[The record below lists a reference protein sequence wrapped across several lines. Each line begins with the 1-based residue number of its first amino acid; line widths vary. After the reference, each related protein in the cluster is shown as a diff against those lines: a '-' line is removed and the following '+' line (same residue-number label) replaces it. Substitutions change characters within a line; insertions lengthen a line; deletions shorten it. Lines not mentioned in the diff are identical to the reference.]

1 MVGMLRMLLAG
12 VAPALLVIAGIAG
25 STRAQ
30 TFEFAIWF
38 NERDP
43 YAAFAKEWSADIE
56 KRTSGR
62 VKIKLHFSGALVA
75 AKETVNAVRQGAA
88 GGGTTRSS
96 FLTGIVRELSYVEPL
111 FWITEEPEVAV
122 KIVSEITPLA
132 RDLMRKHKLE
142 LLFMLPSAGVLSMC
156 INKHMKQVSDWKGAK
171 VRAAG
176 RWQGI
181 QLRAVGSAPVAIDPG
196 EIYIALQNK
205 TVDCA
210 LFLATYSLSGKLYE
224 VAPYVTYFRQG
235 ANASFYFVNADLW
248 AKVSP
253 ADQAQVREA
262 STAIVAKAAPSIA
275 AEHNKAL
282 DEMVKLGAKAYK
294 FTDDDIKAL
303 KKAMSPVW
311 SEIDRLVG
319 PSGKAIRDKVSAHW

>member
-1 MVGMLRMLLAG
+1 MLDRLRLLLAG
-12 VAPALLVIAGIAG
+12 CIAALMVVSGLTGPV
-25 STRAQ
+25 RAQ
-30 TFEFAIWF
+30 TFEFAIWY

-43 YAAFAKEWSADIE
+43 YAVFIKEWIADVE

-88 GGGTTRSS
+88 GGGTTSSS

-111 FWITEEPEVAV
+111 FWITEEPAVAV
-122 KIVSEITPLA
+122 KAVSEITPIA
-132 RDLMRKHKLE
+132 RDLMRRHKLE

-156 INKHMKQVSDWKGAK
+156 INKHLKQVSDWKGVK

-181 QLRAVGSAPVAIDPG
+181 QLRAVGAAPVAIDPG

-224 VAPYVTYFRQG
+224 VAPHVTYFRQG
-235 ANASFYFVNADLW
+235 ANASFYFVNADQW
-248 AKVSP
+248 AKVAA

-262 STAIVAKAAPSIA
+262 SAEIVKKAAPSIA

-282 DEMVKLGAKAYK
+282 DEMVKRGAKAYR
-294 FTDDDIKAL
+294 FSDADIKAL
-303 KKAMSPVW
+303 KQAMSPVW
-311 SEIDRLVG
+311 TEMDKLVG
-319 PSGKAIRDKVSAHW
+319 PSGKAIRDKVSSHW